1 MKFTEKFLKK
11 KKNYSVCVI
20 LFIKTKKIRENKNE
34 NGQLNHYEN
43 GNRLYQL
50 FIKIIC
56 QVV

>member
-11 KKNYSVCVI
+11 KKENCSVCVI

-43 GNRLYQL
+43 GNCLYKL
-50 FIKIIC
+50 FINFFF
-56 QVV
+56 